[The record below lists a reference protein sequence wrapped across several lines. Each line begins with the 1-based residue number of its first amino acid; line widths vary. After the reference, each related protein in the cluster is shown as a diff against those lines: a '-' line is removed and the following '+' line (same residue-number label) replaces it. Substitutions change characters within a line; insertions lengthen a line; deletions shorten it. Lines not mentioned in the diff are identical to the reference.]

1 MTESS
6 GEASQDDLVVV
17 GGGLAGYIAAL
28 TAARQDGSASVRLLC
43 LSGDRFRT
51 QSGLID
57 VLGYLPGSD
66 EPVPEPLSAIEQLPA
81 HHWYATLGPGRVEEA
96 LAVFD
101 DTTGERYAGAH
112 TEQNALF
119 PTAVG
124 TLKPA
129 SRYPGSTAAGLA
141 STGQPMRLV
150 GFDRLPDLD
159 AELAADRLDER
170 VPYDVTDSSITTAV
184 PVDSV
189 PAAPAFARS
198 LESGEEMYRDSLA
211 EALRSVLD
219 IEPRIGV
226 PAVLGEQ
233 KAGAIR
239 TELEATLGVGLFEI
253 PLGAPSIPGRRL
265 ESRLDAALE
274 EVGVSIERNVSLAGA
289 ETAEGQIEAIRTGT
303 ESYHGSAFVLAT
315 GGLQAGGLVSSR
327 TGVTEPLLD
336 CPVQAPSSRQD
347 WTARE
352 FLGDHDAVRVG
363 IETDD
368 QLRPAGGS
376 GPVYSNLYAAGQILE
391 TTNVIAEQ
399 SADGVAI
406 LTGYEAGQRA
416 IEQR

>member
-1 MTESS
+1 MSEKSKGQRS
-6 GEASQDDLVVV
+6 DDLVVV
-17 GGGLAGYIAAL
+17 GGGLAGSIAAL
-28 TAARQDGSASVRLLC
+28 TAAREEPAASIRLLC
-43 LSGDRFRT
+43 PSEDRFRT
-51 QSGLID
+51 HSGLID

-66 EPVPEPLSAIEQLPA
+66 DPVSEPLSAIEQLPA
-81 HHWYATLGPGRVEEA
+81 DHWYPKLGLDRIEDA

-101 DTTGERYAGAH
+101 DAIEGGYAGDH

-129 SRYPGSTAAGLA
+129 SRYPESIGAGIVSA
-141 STGQPMRLV
+141 GQPMRLV

-159 AELAADRLDER
+159 AKLAADRLDEIL
-170 VPYDVTDSSITTAV
+170 PYDVTDSSITTAV

-189 PAAPAFARS
+189 PAAPAFAES

-233 KAGAIR
+233 STAAIQ
-239 TELEATLGVGLFEI
+239 TELEATLGVRLFEI
-253 PLGAPSIPGRRL
+253 PIGAPSIPGRRL
-265 ESRLDAALE
+265 ESRLDAVLE
-274 EVGVSIERNVSLAGA
+274 AAGVSIERNVSLVGA
-289 ETAEGQIEAIRTGT
+289 ETADGQIETVRTAA
-303 ESYHGSAFVLAT
+303 ESFEASAFVLAT

-327 TGVTEPLLD
+327 TGITEPLFD
-336 CPVQAPSSRQD
+336 CPVQAPSSRQE
-347 WTARE
+347 WTAAE

-363 IETDD
+363 VEADD
-368 QLRPAGGS
+368 KLQPAGSS
-376 GPVYSNLYAAGQILE
+376 GPEYSNLYGAGQLLE

-399 SADGVAI
+399 STDGVAI

-416 IEQR
+416 IEQV